1 MRVSTASRKR
11 HAPATGEQTPAVVAG
26 LPEGQLDAE
35 ANHVVGGYQAL
46 EPGREFPALD
56 WVAEQ

>member
-1 MRVSTASRKR
+1 VI
-11 HAPATGEQTPAVVAG
+11 AG

-46 EPGREFPALD
+46 EPGREFSALD
-56 WVAEQ
+56 WVTEQ